1 MISRFFCCPQ
11 HALSRRCSFVTIF
24 FSYLSF
30 LIHRIVAE
38 QEGEIGMKPNN
49 RITFRFEHKD
59 QRPAKPLT
67 PGSQAAGQASSYDQ
81 EQNPAGLLELSKERE
96 KRPVQPSS
104 GQKEGMSS
112 GSKVVPLYGLSTA
125 NSIEEVH
132 PWNSP
137 YQDDVSALEQLIRGT
152 ANNGSVRDAS
162 IQKDSGQQSSVHEAQ
177 TTPEPRIA
185 LVEQSRSGKRERL
198 AREEP
203 STDYAATM
211 PSEEAEGGDGYGS
224 AIRRASSPSPSW
236 LKVVFSVAG
245 ALLTGALFG
254 YLLLALFI
262 GPHLLPGVNKE
273 PGAVPANA
281 VIDPEDKEASGDT
294 EGNNGTVTNDG
305 TAIGAG
311 SLGEEAQPVGGE
323 AGGANAGA
331 PMVSLGDVSASYTF
345 LQFGVFSQEEGRDAA
360 LAELRGKKLPAVS
373 YDSGKDLRVFAGI
386 ANGNAMA
393 EGLIKRLPDL
403 LLYKK
408 EMAIDAPDKMP
419 FSGKKEDA
427 GLFFARTNELLAMW
441 CSLTEA
447 QLEQSSLSALGSAAA
462 AAWKEK
468 LELWRQSA
476 ATMKEGLPAGDG
488 NRYFE
493 GMSEGMLLA
502 SDALNEYDKKPGEA
516 ALRKL
521 QEGMLKAVVSQ
532 KEWFES
538 MSAL

>member
-1 MISRFFCCPQ
+1 
-11 HALSRRCSFVTIF
+11 
-24 FSYLSF
+24 
-30 LIHRIVAE
+30 
-38 QEGEIGMKPNN
+38 MKPNN

-59 QRPAKPLT
+59 QRSSKPLT
-67 PGSQAAGQASSYDQ
+67 PGSQDAGQASSYDQ

-112 GSKVVPLYGLSTA
+112 GSKVVTLYGLSTA

-137 YQDDVSALEQLIRGT
+137 YQNDVSALEQLIRGT
-152 ANNGSVRDAS
+152 ASNESVRDAS
-162 IQKDSGQQSSVHEAQ
+162 IQKDSGQQRSVHEAQ
-177 TTPEPRIA
+177 QTPEPRIA
-185 LVEQSRSGKRERL
+185 LVEQSRSGDWERL
-198 AREEP
+198 TKEEP
-203 STDYAATM
+203 PTDFAATI
-211 PSEEAEGGDGYGS
+211 PSEEAEGGGGYGS
-224 AIRRASSPSPSW
+224 AIRRASSPSPTW

-273 PGAVPANA
+273 PVPANA
-281 VIDPEDKEASGDT
+281 VIDPEDKEASGET
-294 EGNNGTVTNDG
+294 EGNNGTATNDG
-305 TAIGAG
+305 TATGAG
-311 SLGEEAQPVGGE
+311 SPGEEAQPVGGE

-345 LQFGVFSQEEGRDAA
+345 LQFGVFSQVEGRDAA

-393 EGLIKRLPDL
+393 EDLIKRLPDL

-419 FSGKKEDA
+419 FSGKEEDA
-427 GLFFARTNELLAMW
+427 GLFFTRTNELLAMW

-447 QLEQSSLSALGSAAA
+447 QLEQSSLSPLGSAAA

-468 LELWRQSA
+468 LELWQQSA